1 MSSGFSSVFKINGV
15 PILPPVMTDEVR
27 AEVARYR
34 QMAVQL
40 EQKLLSLKIDRT
52 IVEDAENVCFKDATV
67 DCDQPKEEDE
77 PCRKP
82 EDFSAV
88 LVRRGSFTLEAP
100 SPGLGKLPQT
110 STTPLKE
117 KQPELV
123 VDSDEEESPRPRLIR
138 SNSYTLDS
146 PSPLL
151 MKHLH
156 NQSLN
161 IKSSASMGEI
171 ETGTGKSH
179 VKKLDFGGGGE
190 AVAKKAAKTAHQGAK
205 PKWVSTKKVSPKPL
219 SPVKKYK
226 SPYESTA
233 KALAAA
239 NKKKPKQREHSLESP
254 LKRPSKPAESTPLSD
269 CQQRMKEMQAEH
281 ERRVK
286 ELLKRQEEEQLKLQ
300 ESFRQQQ
307 EELMKMLPMPLLDQI
322 HTSTPLLTSPD
333 ESTVGE
339 EEGGDAAKP
348 SFRTLNIS
356 SKDFVNNNES
366 QSSIGHASSSR
377 HTVVSSDA
385 SRTSLDLE
393 NSDELYRTCENNVLS
408 RRASA
413 GGEPSVLSSSSRDA
427 NGNGPYDDVRNYLET
442 IGQSLQDDDLKQL
455 SRLDTNDRPSY
466 DQQTRIRHQ
475 AASLINAYARGY
487 LTRRLFQT
495 GHVQKM
501 VQVIRDTLLFILD
514 LHHERHSARQQVR
527 SPADVQ
533 LKRTLLQQLTS
544 ACYQLHEVFFETTVP
559 QRMAIIR
566 RDRDALRRKLEN
578 RPRTAGSVGSTVSSR
593 SSVSSSSTATAAR
606 KQTNAYRKL
615 QMCSLYSVNIEGE
628 PSNAEETATNEGSM
642 NGSMHDVDPVLP
654 KPREYLCN
662 SAPPSR
668 SSLHSSSSTRRNSP
682 APSLSAT
689 VVSRLVHQMKQAIAP
704 QQQQQQHQ
712 QYCQEEINKL
722 KLLRPKTSEAA
733 LIGASAYQRR
743 THWDQKYF

>member
-34 QMAVQL
+34 RMAVEL
-40 EQKLLSLKIDRT
+40 EQKLQNLRIEPATESPKDDVSRDQQE
-52 IVEDAENVCFKDATV
+52 EDASDSTSNLEGA
-67 DCDQPKEEDE
+67 Q
-77 PCRKP
+77 
-82 EDFSAV
+82 

-100 SPGLGKLPQT
+100 SPGLGKLPQ
-110 STTPLKE
+110 STTTPVNE
-117 KQPELV
+117 KLT
-123 VDSDEEESPRPRLIR
+123 DRSDDESPRPRLIR
-138 SNSYTLDS
+138 SNSYTLDG

-151 MKHLH
+151 MKHMA

-161 IKSSASMGEI
+161 IRSSTSMGEI
-171 ETGTGKSH
+171 ETGCGKAH
-179 VKKLDFGGGGE
+179 VKKLDFGGGE
-190 AVAKKAAKTAHQGAK
+190 AGNKKSSKAGAK

-226 SPYESTA
+226 SPYDSSA
-233 KALAAA
+233 KPQAAVS
-239 NKKKPKQREHSLESP
+239 KKKIKQLENSRDSP
-254 LKRPSKPAESTPLSD
+254 LGKQNKPAESTPLSD
-269 CQQRMKEMQAEH
+269 CQQRIKDMQAEH

-333 ESTVGE
+333 ESTVDE
-339 EEGGDAAKP
+339 QLAKP

-356 SKDFVNNNES
+356 SKDFVNNNDS
-366 QSSIGHASSSR
+366 QSSIGHVSSR
-377 HTVVSSDA
+377 HTIVSSDT
-385 SRTSLDLE
+385 SRTSLELE
-393 NSDELYRTCENNVLS
+393 NSDELYRTCEYNNAAVS
-408 RRASA
+408 H
-413 GGEPSVLSSSSRDA
+413 RDS
-427 NGNGPYDDVRNYLET
+427 NGNGQFDDVRSYLES

-455 SRLDTNDRPSY
+455 SKLDTIEQPFNK
-466 DQQTRIRHQ
+466 RHQ

-495 GHVQKM
+495 DHVQKM

-514 LHHERHSARQQVR
+514 LHHERHTSRQQVR
-527 SPADVQ
+527 SPADIQ

-544 ACYQLHEVFFETTVP
+544 ACYQLHEVFFETSVQ

-566 RDRDALRRKLEN
+566 RDRDALRRRLEN
-578 RPRTAGSVGSTVSSR
+578 RPRTASSVGSSVLSR
-593 SSVSSSSTATAAR
+593 SASVSSSSRGAASK
-606 KQTNAYRKL
+606 KQTNVYRKL

-628 PSNAEETATNEGSM
+628 PASTEDTNGYDDTNGSM
-642 NGSMHDVDPVLP
+642 NGSAHEDLIPP
-654 KPREYLCN
+654 KPKEHILAV
-662 SAPPSR
+662 SKSVPASSR
-668 SSLHSSSSTRRNSP
+668 SSLSASSTGRNSP

-704 QQQQQQHQ
+704 QQQ
-712 QYCQEEINKL
+712 YCQETTNKL
-722 KLLRPKTSEAA
+722 RLRPKTSEAA
-733 LIGASAYQRR
+733 LIGTNAYQKR
-743 THWDQKYF
+743 TLWDQKYY